1 MSAGG
6 SEAAAAGPGR
16 CLEARGL
23 RFGYGPAPLFEGLDL
38 AIGAGAMVALIGPN
52 GSGKTTLLRLMSGA
66 LRPNA
71 GDVSLEGRRV
81 ADLAARERAR
91 RIAIVPQESAM
102 TFDFTVMET
111 VLMGRTPYLGL
122 LGVEGPR
129 DIQAAREAMHLTGT
143 LALAGRLL
151 GRLSGGERQLVLIAR
166 ALAQEPSWLLLDEPT
181 AFLDIRH
188 REEIYALLG
197 RLNEERALTIL
208 ATSHD
213 VNLAARHCRRLVLIK
228 QGRVR
233 ADGSPARVFREEILS
248 EVYETPLR
256 VVSDPAAGHPYAL
269 PGRPAR
275 PHLTPGTGNQ

>member
-6 SEAAAAGPGR
+6 SEAATAAPGR
-16 CLEARGL
+16 CLEARGI

-38 AIGAGAMVALIGPN
+38 AIEAGEMVALIGPN
-52 GSGKTTLLRLMSGA
+52 GSGKTTLLRLLSGA

-71 GDVSLEGRRV
+71 GEVSLEGRRV

-129 DIQAAREAMHLTGT
+129 DIQAAREAMRLTGT
-143 LALAGRLL
+143 LPLGRRLL

-228 QGRVR
+228 QGRVW
-233 ADGSPARVFREEILS
+233 ADGPPARVFREEILS

-269 PGRPAR
+269 PAGRR
-275 PHLTPGTGNQ
+275 DLT